1 VTIENELYVVH
12 NGRDF
17 DHTAKV
23 ISALRAVTNAKL
35 LREGKLEGIDIEHV
49 AEELESMGKT
59 QQRMLIGRLTAL
71 LAHLMKWQLQPELR
85 SRSWKNTIK
94 MQRIDLQELLQDNPS
109 LRPQMG
115 EALNRAY
122 RKAKLLAA
130 GDTDMDETGF
140 PETCPYS
147 FEQALEEAFWPE

>member
-1 VTIENELYVVH
+1 MSSRVSEAYED
-12 NGRDF
+12 DF
-17 DHTAKV
+17 YAWAITHAT
-23 ISALRAVTNAKL
+23 L
-35 LREGKLEGIDIEHV
+35 LREGKLEGIDIEHL

-59 QQRMLIGRLTAL
+59 QQRVLISRLTVL

-94 MQRIDLQELLQDNPS
+94 IQRIDLQELLQDNPS
-109 LRPQMG
+109 LRPQTG
-115 EALNRAY
+115 GALNRAY

-130 GDTDMDETGF
+130 GDIDMDETSF

-147 FEQALEEAFWPE
+147 FEQAMEEAFWPE

>member
-1 VTIENELYVVH
+1 MNSRVSSAYEQ
-12 NGRDF
+12 DF
-17 DHTAKV
+17 FAW
-23 ISALRAVTNAKL
+23 AMTNAKL
-35 LREGKLEGIDIEHV
+35 LREGKLEQIDIEHV

-59 QQRMLIGRLTAL
+59 QQRVLISRLTVL

-109 LRPQMG
+109 LRPQTG
-115 EALNRAY
+115 EALNRGY

-130 GDTDMDETGF
+130 GDTNRDETSF

-147 FEQALEEAFWPE
+147 FEQAMEEAFWPE

>member
-1 VTIENELYVVH
+1 MNSRVSEAYEH
-12 NGRDF
+12 DF
-17 DHTAKV
+17 YAW
-23 ISALRAVTNAKL
+23 ALTNAKL
-35 LREGKLEGIDIEHV
+35 LREGKLEGIDTEHV

-59 QQRMLIGRLTAL
+59 QQRVLISRLTVL

-94 MQRIDLQELLQDNPS
+94 IQRIDLQDLLQDNPS
-109 LRPQMG
+109 LRPQTG

-130 GDTDMDETGF
+130 GDTNMDETNF

-147 FEQALEEAFWPE
+147 FEQAMEEAFWPE

>member
-1 VTIENELYVVH
+1 V
-12 NGRDF
+12 
-17 DHTAKV
+17 
-23 ISALRAVTNAKL
+23 
-35 LREGKLEGIDIEHV
+35 
-49 AEELESMGKT
+49 
-59 QQRMLIGRLTAL
+59 L

-94 MQRIDLQELLQDNPS
+94 IQRIDLQELLQDNPS
-109 LRPQMG
+109 LRPQTG

-130 GDTDMDETGF
+130 GDTNMDETGF

-147 FEQALEEAFWPE
+147 FEQAMEEEFWPE

>member
-1 VTIENELYVVH
+1 MNSRVSSAHEQ
-12 NGRDF
+12 DF
-17 DHTAKV
+17 YAWG
-23 ISALRAVTNAKL
+23 ITNAKL

-59 QQRMLIGRLTAL
+59 QQRVLISRLTVL

-94 MQRIDLQELLQDNPS
+94 IQRIDLQELLQDNPS
-109 LRPQMG
+109 LRPQTG

-130 GDTDMDETGF
+130 GDTDMDETSF

-147 FEQALEEAFWPE
+147 FEQAMEEAFWPE

>member
-1 VTIENELYVVH
+1 MSNRVSEAYEY
-12 NGRDF
+12 DF
-17 DHTAKV
+17 YAWA
-23 ISALRAVTNAKL
+23 ITNAKL

-59 QQRMLIGRLTAL
+59 QQRVLISRLTVL

-94 MQRIDLQELLQDNPS
+94 VQRIDLQELLQDNPS
-109 LRPQMG
+109 LRPQAG
-115 EALNRAY
+115 ETLNRAY

-130 GDTDMDETGF
+130 GDTNMDETSF
-140 PETCPYS
+140 PEACPYS
-147 FEQALEEAFWPE
+147 FEQAMEEAFWPE

>member
-1 VTIENELYVVH
+1 MSSRVSEAYEY
-12 NGRDF
+12 DF
-17 DHTAKV
+17 YAWA
-23 ISALRAVTNAKL
+23 ITNAKL
-35 LREGKLEGIDIEHV
+35 LREGKLEAIDIEHV

-59 QQRMLIGRLTAL
+59 QQRVLISRLTVL

-94 MQRIDLQELLQDNPS
+94 IQRIDLQELLQDNPS
-109 LRPQMG
+109 LRPQTG

-130 GDTDMDETGF
+130 GDTNMDETGF

-147 FEQALEEAFWPE
+147 FEQAMEEEFWPE